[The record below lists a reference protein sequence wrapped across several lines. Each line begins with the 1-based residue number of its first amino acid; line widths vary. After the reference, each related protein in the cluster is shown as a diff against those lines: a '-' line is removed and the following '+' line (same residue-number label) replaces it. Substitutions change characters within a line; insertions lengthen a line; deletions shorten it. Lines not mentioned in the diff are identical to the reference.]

1 MQHHFSPSK
10 KSVNLRRIFNDLVD
24 LLGKNPDYPEK
35 EIAEEYPWYIKCI
48 INIAKVLI
56 IADKYDILSV
66 GSYKAER
73 AML

>member
-1 MQHHFSPSK
+1 MKSFWLRKASMQTCITASTHSA
-10 KSVNLRRIFNDLVD
+10 
-24 LLGKNPDYPEK
+24 K
-35 EIAEEYPWYIKCI
+35 EIAEEYLWYIKCI
-48 INIAKVLI
+48 INIAKVLV